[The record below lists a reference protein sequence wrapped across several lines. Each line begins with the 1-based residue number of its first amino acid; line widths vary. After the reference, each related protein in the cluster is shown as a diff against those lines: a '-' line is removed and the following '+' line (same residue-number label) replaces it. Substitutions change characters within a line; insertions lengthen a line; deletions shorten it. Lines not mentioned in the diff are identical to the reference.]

1 MNILGIE
8 TSAGH
13 CSIGFAGDGIETLEE
28 TDSRK
33 NSFTE
38 SVFRLIGD
46 VLKRS
51 GVDKKDIDGIAVC
64 SGPGSFTGV
73 RVGLSTAK
81 GLAYGLEV
89 PLIGIST
96 FEVLAHQVPRDHYPL
111 CCVVPYKKDKIS
123 YSIFTG
129 NDIKSRPD
137 IREGVWDDLIDLKTS
152 FCSIS
157 VPVDESIASLLKSLV
172 EDESRIFANAPTG
185 SAAAEIGLK
194 KLKAGISDDLADIE
208 PVYMHALKFQKKGS
222 FDPGK

>member
-13 CSIGFAGDGIETLEE
+13 CSIGFTGDGNETLEE

-64 SGPGSFTGV
+64 TGPGSFTGV

-81 GLAYGLEV
+81 GLAYSMEV

-96 FEVLAHQVPRDHYPL
+96 FEVLAHQVPQEYYPL

-129 NDIKSRPD
+129 NDMKSRPD
-137 IREGVWDDLIDLKTS
+137 IREGVWDDLIDLRTG
-152 FCSIS
+152 FCSVS
-157 VPVDESIASLLKSLV
+157 ALVDESRTSLLKNLV
-172 EDESRIFANAPTG
+172 DDESRIFANAPTG
-185 SAAAEIGLK
+185 SAAAEVGLK
-194 KLKAGISDDLADIE
+194 KLKAGIIDDLADIE
-208 PVYMHALKFQKKGS
+208 PVYMHALKFQKKES